1 MSEEFKEHL
10 RKYSEGS
17 LPEDERTEVEREL
30 EKLEAYQVYLEELM
44 EQEDQQTSQRFIIK
58 PDLPEKNT
66 SKKAKKTASRK
77 EKKIIRRGKWKARF
91 ANTFTVLAVFLAFT
105 VISTILTGVFYNSG
119 DRVDRYRDVL
129 ISAVAV
135 SRPNT
140 SLNLNANGKF
150 FFRMEFSGRL
160 QKQIGSEQVDVGS
173 YSSKFLLGLGGI
185 GNYNW
190 TDQQSGNTG
199 SFIFDYPQAAQ
210 STGGQ
215 RSDAQ
220 EWERLVMLPEG
231 TVAEAYLS
239 FDQLYSTDELLRKL
253 EPLNV
258 LPVWFAVDGG
268 LAADERSFSTL
279 LGFPYQPLWHAE
291 DMTVREISS
300 EKWGWFGKVTSSSS
314 SSPSV
319 ESYGSGELR
328 EQNFI
333 ETLQLLQKYKTI
345 TRNAAPF
352 LKVDESLSYLE
363 EHGIHLYG
371 AVITGPVK
379 ELLKLQQNSWVS
391 NIRIGE
397 VRLWNWRD

>member
-1 MSEEFKEHL
+1 MSEEFKEQL

-17 LPEDERTEVEREL
+17 LPENERAEIEREL

-44 EQEDQQTSQRFIIK
+44 EQEDRQTPQHPGHK
-58 PDLPEKNT
+58 KEQPEG
-66 SKKAKKTASRK
+66 SKSSKQKKKLSGK
-77 EKKIIRRGKWKARF
+77 EKRIIRRGKWKARF
-91 ANTFTVLAVFLAFT
+91 TNTFTVLAVFLAFT
-105 VISTILTGVFYNSG
+105 VISTILTAVFYNSG

-140 SLNLNANGKF
+140 TIHLNANGKF

-160 QKQIGSEQVDVGS
+160 MKQIGSEQVDVGG
-173 YSSKFLLGLGGI
+173 YSSPFLLGLGGV
-185 GNYNW
+185 GTYNW

-199 SFIFDYPQAAQ
+199 SFIFNYPQAGQ
-210 STGGQ
+210 SAGGQ
-215 RSDAQ
+215 RSDTQ
-220 EWERLVMLPEG
+220 EWERLEKLPEG

-258 LPVWFAVDGG
+258 LPVWFAVDDGRNTN
-268 LAADERSFSTL
+268 DYMVTTP
-279 LGFPYQPLWHAE
+279 LGFPYQPLWHAA
-291 DMTVREISS
+291 DMTVHSS
-300 EKWGWFGKVTSSSS
+300 STEKTGWFGKVTSSTS

-333 ETLQLLQKYKTI
+333 DTLQLLKKYKTI
-345 TRNAAPF
+345 SRNAAPSIN
-352 LKVDESLSYLE
+352 VEESLSYLE

-379 ELLKLQQNSWVS
+379 ELLKLQENSWVS

>member
-1 MSEEFKEHL
+1 
-10 RKYSEGS
+10 
-17 LPEDERTEVEREL
+17 
-30 EKLEAYQVYLEELM
+30 
-44 EQEDQQTSQRFIIK
+44 
-58 PDLPEKNT
+58 
-66 SKKAKKTASRK
+66 
-77 EKKIIRRGKWKARF
+77 
-91 ANTFTVLAVFLAFT
+91 
-105 VISTILTGVFYNSG
+105 
-119 DRVDRYRDVL
+119 
-129 ISAVAV
+129 
-135 SRPNT
+135 
-140 SLNLNANGKF
+140 
-150 FFRMEFSGRL
+150 MEFSGRL

-199 SFIFDYPQAAQ
+199 SFIFNYPQAAQ

-220 EWERLVMLPEG
+220 EWERLEMLPEG

-239 FDQLYSTDELLRKL
+239 FDRLYSTDELLKKL

-258 LPVWFAVDGG
+258 LPVWFAVADG
-268 LAADERSFSTL
+268 RSTSEYMVTTP
-279 LGFPYQPLWHAE
+279 LGFPYQPLWHAV
-291 DMTVREISS
+291 DMTVQETSTK
-300 EKWGWFGKVTSSSS
+300 KWGMFGKVTTRLTTF
-314 SSPSV
+314 PSV
-319 ESYGSGELR
+319 ESYGSGERR

-379 ELLKLQQNSWVS
+379 ELLKLQKDSWVS

>member
-1 MSEEFKEHL
+1 MSEDFKEQL

-17 LPEDERTEVEREL
+17 LPEDERAEVEREL
-30 EKLEAYQVYLEELM
+30 EKLEAYQVYLDELM
-44 EQEDQQTSQRFIIK
+44 EQEVQQTPQRFI
-58 PDLPEKNT
+58 EK
-66 SKKAKKTASRK
+66 R
-77 EKKIIRRGKWKARF
+77 IIRRGKWKARF
-91 ANTFTVLAVFLAFT
+91 ANTFTVLAFVLAFT
-105 VISTILTGVFYNSG
+105 VISTIITAVFYNSG

-135 SRPNT
+135 SRPNI

-150 FFRMEFSGRL
+150 FFRMEYSGRL
-160 QKQIGSEQVDVGS
+160 MKQIGSEQVDVGS

-185 GNYNW
+185 GNYSW

-199 SFIFDYPQAAQ
+199 SFIFYHPQAAQ

-220 EWERLVMLPEG
+220 EWERLEMLPEG

-239 FDQLYSTDELLRKL
+239 LDRLYSTDELLKKL
-253 EPLNV
+253 ELLNV

-279 LGFPYQPLWHAE
+279 GFPYQPLWHAE
-291 DMTVREISS
+291 DMTVRENSS
-300 EKWGWFGKVTSSSS
+300 EKWGWFGKVTSSTS

-319 ESYGSGELR
+319 ESYGSAELR

-352 LKVDESLSYLE
+352 LKVEESLSYVE

-371 AVITGPVK
+371 VVITGPVK
-379 ELLKLQQNSWVS
+379 ELLKLQEDSWVS

>member
-1 MSEEFKEHL
+1 MSKEFKEQL

-17 LPEDERTEVEREL
+17 LPEDERAEVEREL
-30 EKLEAYQVYLEELM
+30 EKLEAYQVYLDELM
-44 EQEDQQTSQRFIIK
+44 EGEDQQTPQRFIHK
-58 PDLPEKNT
+58 PDLPEKST
-66 SKKAKKTASRK
+66 SKKAKKNASRK
-77 EKKIIRRGKWKARF
+77 EKRIIRRGKWKARF
-91 ANTFTVLAVFLAFT
+91 ANTMTVLSVFLIFTVVSSIITAL
-105 VISTILTGVFYNSG
+105 FYSSG
-119 DRVDRYRDVL
+119 DRGERYRDVL
-129 ISAVAV
+129 SSAIAV

-140 SLNLNANGKF
+140 TVHLNADAKLY
-150 FFRMEFSGRL
+150 FRTEYSGRL
-160 QKQIGSEQVDVGS
+160 QKQIGSEQVDAGS

-199 SFIFDYPQAAQ
+199 SFIFNYPQAAQ

-220 EWERLVMLPEG
+220 EWERLEMLPDG

-239 FDQLYSTDELLRKL
+239 FDRLYSTDELLKKL

-363 EHGIHLYG
+363 EHGVHLYG

-379 ELLKLQQNSWVS
+379 ELLKLQEDSWVS
-391 NIRIGE
+391 NIRVGE
-397 VRLWNWRD
+397 VRLWNWRG